1 MGLMITTFFTV
12 AFTAAALAP
21 AELPAAIQPEEA
33 LQRAAQLRIEAV
45 AHQEMEREV
54 AAQTGCTRRDRRWR
68 KTMIALCREYAVAA
82 SRASEA
88 YEMAAASDSMTSP
101 AELRAHTMLPV
112 TAAEYAARASDYEA
126 QAESLRA
133 DADRHLS
140 MLRSSRTDP
149 LQESN
154 SGSGRSVGQRRG
166 GGWLEGPKERSV
178 REHCEN
184 VVQQNLDLARDAD
197 NIAKH
202 FRIRARQL
210 EHTRPPM
217 QQ

>member
-54 AAQTGCTRRDRRWR
+54 AAQTGGSRRDRRWR
-68 KTMIALCREYAVAA
+68 KTMVALCREYAVAA

-88 YEMAAASDSMTSP
+88 YEMAAASDAVTSP

-140 MLRSSRTDP
+140 MLRSSRTDS
-149 LQESN
+149 LQESVY
-154 SGSGRSVGQRRG
+154 GSGRGVGQRRG
-166 GGWLEGPKERSV
+166 GGWFEAPKERSA

-184 VVQQNLDLARDAD
+184 VVQQNLALARDAD

-202 FRIRARQL
+202 FRLRARQL
-210 EHTRPPM
+210 EPAPPPI
-217 QQ
+217 QK

>member
-33 LQRAAQLRIEAV
+33 LQRAAQLRVEAV
-45 AHQEMEREV
+45 AHQEMEQAV
-54 AAQTGCTRRDRRWR
+54 AAQKGGSRRDRKWR
-68 KTMIALCREYAVAA
+68 KTMVALCREYAAAA

-88 YEMAAASDSMTSP
+88 YEMAAAPESVTSP
-101 AELRAHTMLPV
+101 AELRGHGMLPV

-126 QAESLRA
+126 QAESLRS

-140 MLRSSRTDP
+140 MMRSSRTD
-149 LQESN
+149 LQEPLY
-154 SGSGRSVGQRRG
+154 GSGRSVGQRRS
-166 GGWLEGPKERSV
+166 GGWFQAPKERSA

-184 VVQQNLDLARDAD
+184 VVQQSLALARDAD

-202 FRIRARQL
+202 FRLRARQL
-210 EHTRPPM
+210 ESEPPAM
-217 QQ
+217 QK

>member
-21 AELPAAIQPEEA
+21 AGLPAAIQPEEA

-54 AAQTGCTRRDRRWR
+54 AAQTGGTRRDRRWR
-68 KTMIALCREYAVAA
+68 KTMVALCREYAAAA

-88 YEMAAASDSMTSP
+88 YEMAAAQDAVTSP
-101 AELRAHTMLPV
+101 GELRPHAMLPV

-133 DADRHLS
+133 DADRHVS
-140 MLRSSRTDP
+140 MMRSSRTD
-149 LQESN
+149 LQEPVY
-154 SGSGRSVGQRRG
+154 GSGRSVGQRRS
-166 GGWLEGPKERSV
+166 GGWFQAPKERSA

-184 VVQQNLDLARDAD
+184 VVQQSLELARDAD

-202 FRIRARQL
+202 FRLRARQL
-210 EHTRPPM
+210 ESEPPAV
-217 QQ
+217 QK